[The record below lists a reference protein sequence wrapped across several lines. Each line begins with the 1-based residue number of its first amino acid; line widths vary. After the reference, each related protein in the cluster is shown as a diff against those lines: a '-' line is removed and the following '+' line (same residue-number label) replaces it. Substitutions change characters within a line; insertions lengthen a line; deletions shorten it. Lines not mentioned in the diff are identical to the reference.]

1 MTVKRKKC
9 ASSTAG
15 RMGPATAGGRKPAGQ
30 AATPGRRPGSMAG
43 VPAAQVRNSWGV
55 SRKTFARMAGFSERA
70 LAGWEAG
77 EPVGEPGLRRLRELE
92 RLREALARVMRPEF
106 LPQWLDTPNEAFA
119 GLKPLE
125 VVERGEVDR
134 LWGMIFYL
142 ESGVPS

>member
-1 MTVKRKKC
+1 MAVKRKKR

-15 RMGPATAGGRKPAGQ
+15 RTASANAAGRKPAGQ
-30 AATPGRRPGSMAG
+30 AATPGRRAG
-43 VPAAQVRNSWGV
+43 VPAAQVRDSWGV

-77 EPVGEPGLRRLRELE
+77 EPVGEPSLRRLRELE